1 MEPIKGVCGGVLT
14 RCGVV
19 FPSLNPLKAESGEGN
34 LGALAC
40 LTRCDRLVHNRKV
53 DLTLGVLEQ
62 SQ

>member
-1 MEPIKGVCGGVLT
+1 M
-14 RCGVV
+14 
-19 FPSLNPLKAESGEGN
+19 KAESGEGN